1 MRKCR
6 KYCNE
11 IDFFSLRCNCAIEK
25 LLTCAKHA
33 HNTRTHL
40 QTHNTHLVARNA
52 SRDDDDDVVVLLM
65 MTMATIAL

>member
-33 HNTRTHL
+33 HNTHTHLHTRTH
-40 QTHNTHLVARNA
+40 THGALPGMPAGMTM
-52 SRDDDDDVVVLLM
+52 LLMMM